1 MSNHRRARTRGHD
14 RNASF
19 RIVEERAKARGE
31 KPKHVEKRPKDI
43 RALEIET
50 PDRAAARGDVEE

>member
-19 RIVEERAKARGE
+19 RIQEERALARGE
-31 KPKHVEKRPKDI
+31 KPKHEEKRPKDI
-43 RALEIET
+43 RPLAIER
-50 PDRAAARGDVEE
+50 PDRTTKGDVE